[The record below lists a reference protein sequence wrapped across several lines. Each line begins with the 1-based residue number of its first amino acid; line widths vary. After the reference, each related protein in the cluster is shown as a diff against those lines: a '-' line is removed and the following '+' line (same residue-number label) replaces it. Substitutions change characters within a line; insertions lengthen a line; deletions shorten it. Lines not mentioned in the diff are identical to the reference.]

1 MAENTFMLEVV
12 TPERILLSDEV
23 QFVVVPAAEGEVGV
37 LRNHAPMVAGL
48 KIGVLRYVGKDGVMR
63 HMAVSGGFMEVIDNE
78 AIVLAETAERG
89 TEIDILRAKAAKE
102 RAERRLQQRAEEIN
116 FTRAQ
121 MALARALARIKAAE
135 SDRRM

>member
-12 TPERILLSDEV
+12 TPERVVLSDGV
-23 QFVVVPAAEGEVGV
+23 QFVVVPAAEGEVGI
-37 LRNHAPMVAGL
+37 LRGHAPMVAGL
-48 KIGVLRYVGKDGVMR
+48 KIGVLRYTAKDGVVR

-102 RAERRLQQRAEEIN
+102 RAERRLQQRTEEIS

-121 MALARALARIKAAE
+121 MALQRALARIKAAE
-135 SDRRM
+135 ADRP

>member
-1 MAENTFMLEVV
+1 
-12 TPERILLSDEV
+12 
-23 QFVVVPAAEGEVGV
+23 
-37 LRNHAPMVAGL
+37 
-48 KIGVLRYVGKDGVMR
+48 KDGVMR